1 MREVSIVD
9 DHPIVREGLK
19 RVLKEGFKDVHIAEF
34 DRSHPMLVAI
44 RTARWDIMILDINLP
59 DKSGLEVLKQVKA
72 YRPELP
78 VIILSVY
85 PEEQYAVRA
94 FKAGAAAYLTKET
107 APYHLLA
114 AIKAAANGEKYVSP
128 SMAQQLLERVAS
140 QRPTRE
146 PVLSD
151 REVQVLS
158 LLARGK
164 ALKEIGNILNVSEK
178 TISTYRGR
186 LMSKLGLRTTVELIR
201 YALDNRLAE

>member
-128 SMAQQLLERVAS
+128 SMAQQLLERVAR